1 MTKWIGSALA
11 LIVAGAAQPAA
22 AQSLAEAIGAGK
34 PILEMRPRYENVD
47 QAGFVNQAEALT
59 LRTRFGWETGA
70 WHGLKALI
78 EAEDVRVA
86 GDYSDGVPPAEPY
99 PVIGDPEVTEINR
112 AQLSWTSGPAATVTV
127 GRQRILIDDQRFV
140 GNSGWRQDEQT
151 FDAVRGDFKL
161 GRLAVTGAWI
171 GQVNRVSGEAL
182 DWESDSWLARAS
194 YPVSDLFTPAAFVYA
209 LDFDNA
215 PASSTMTS
223 GVRVTGKTTA
233 GPVAVSY
240 GASYA
245 HQTDHADNPGGFG
258 LDYAAAEVAG
268 TWRSVTL
275 KGAYEQ
281 LEGDGVRGFASPLA
295 TLHAFQGWADVFVTT
310 PANGIE
316 DRNLTLSFKPASA
329 GPLKSVELT
338 ARYHDFEAE
347 RTGAALGEE
356 LDLLASAAV
365 TKNLSAVVKYA
376 DYDGVPGFA
385 DRRKV
390 WIGFEFKL

>member
-182 DWESDSWLARAS
+182 DWDSDSWLARAS

-223 GVRVTGKTTA
+223 GVRVTGKTAA

-240 GASYA
+240 AASYA
-245 HQTDHADNPGGFG
+245 HQTDHANNPGAFG
-258 LDYAAAEVAG
+258 LDYAAAELAG
-268 TWRSVTL
+268 TWKSVTL

-281 LEGDGVRGFASPLA
+281 LEGDGVRGFATPLA